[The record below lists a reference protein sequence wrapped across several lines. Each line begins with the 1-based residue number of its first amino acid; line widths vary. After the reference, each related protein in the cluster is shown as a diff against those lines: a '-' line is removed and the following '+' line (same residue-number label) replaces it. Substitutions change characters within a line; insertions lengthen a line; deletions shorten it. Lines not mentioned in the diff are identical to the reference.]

1 LVVSELTCLRAG
13 VEGRYMLKQ
22 LEELKLNALKELDAI
37 NNLKELE
44 SWRVRYLGKKSEL
57 TRVLRSLATL
67 PLAERKAV
75 GVRANEV
82 KASLEGSLERKK
94 LALREVQLVTSA
106 EEESIDITLPG
117 RPLSAGRLHPITQT
131 IHEICD
137 IFVAMGF
144 QVVEGPEVEWDYYNF
159 EALNIPEEHP
169 ARDTMSTL
177 WVDCETGSGEKS
189 MLLRT
194 HTTSMQLRVM
204 EKMSPPLRVV
214 IPGKVYRY
222 EASDA
227 THVPMFHQIDGLA
240 VGEGITMA
248 NLKGTL
254 YEFARRFF
262 GEDRKVRFRCDY
274 FPFVEPGVEMAIEC
288 SVCGGKGCR
297 LCGNTG
303 WIEILGAG
311 MTHPRVFQR
320 AGLDPEVYS
329 GFAFGMGIDR
339 MPMLRYGIDDIRLFY
354 SSDLRFLRQF

>member
-1 LVVSELTCLRAG
+1 MLQEAEKIKQDALR
-13 VEGRYMLKQ
+13 
-22 LEELKLNALKELDAI
+22 ELDGI
-37 NNLKELE
+37 TSIRELE
-44 SWRVRYLGKKSEL
+44 AWRVRYLGRRGKL
-57 TRVLRSLATL
+57 TEILRGLGKLPPEERKVVGAPVNAAKNDLAEWFRQKEQALYEMQLAT
-67 PLAERKAV
+67 AA
-75 GVRANEV
+75 
-82 KASLEGSLERKK
+82 KK
-94 LALREVQLVTSA
+94 EA
-106 EEESIDITLPG
+106 IDVTLPG
-117 RPLSAGRLHPITQT
+117 RPIPAGRLHPITQT
-131 IHEICD
+131 LHEICG
-137 IFVAMGF
+137 IFIAMGF

-169 ARDTMSTL
+169 ARDTMATL
-177 WVDCETGSGEKS
+177 WVDFKTDSGES
-189 MLLRT
+189 PMLLRT
-194 HTTSMQLRVM
+194 HTTSVSARVIETMQPPIRVI
-204 EKMSPPLRVV
+204 E
-214 IPGKVYRY
+214 PGKVYRY

-227 THVPMFHQIDGLA
+227 THTPMFHQIDGQ
-240 VGEGITMA
+240 VVDEGITMA
-248 NLKGTL
+248 DLKGTL

-311 MTHPRVFQR
+311 MTHPRVLER
-320 AGLDPEVYS
+320 GGIDPEVYT